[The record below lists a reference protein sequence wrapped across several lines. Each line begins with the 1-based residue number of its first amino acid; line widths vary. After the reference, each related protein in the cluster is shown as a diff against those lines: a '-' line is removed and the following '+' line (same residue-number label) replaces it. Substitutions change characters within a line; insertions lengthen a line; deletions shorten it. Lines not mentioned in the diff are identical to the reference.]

1 MVTYSRNNVTRQA
14 MVNILFSMLINLY
27 SDINFVRS
35 KIGCVHKTITTFIY
49 CNIKL
54 FTFKNGFLRILL

>member
-27 SDINFVRS
+27 SDINFGRS
-35 KIGCVHKTITTFIY
+35 KNGRVHKIITTFIN
-49 CNIKL
+49 CNTKL
-54 FTFKNGFLRILL
+54 FTLKNGF